1 MKKNLS
7 IKIKHLAIMVPVLLT
22 LLSACDKRMRPH
34 VHEHFNVA
42 REDGKIIVKSS
53 SKGHVTSIFYYKD
66 GEYYDSSDSALFFS
80 TKKDTTINVFFCGI
94 KYQIVIKKENEN
106 QYSTTSYLIRD
117 HYPVFL
123 VSYVYN
129 SNYDILKIIQDKFV
143 EFY

>member
-53 SKGHVTSIFYYKD
+53 SKGHVTSIFITKTVNITIPPTR
-66 GEYYDSSDSALFFS
+66 LCFS
-80 TKKDTTINVFFCGI
+80 QRKRTR
-94 KYQIVIKKENEN
+94 Q
-106 QYSTTSYLIRD
+106 
-117 HYPVFL
+117 
-123 VSYVYN
+123 
-129 SNYDILKIIQDKFV
+129 
-143 EFY
+143 

>member
-66 GEYYDSSDSALFFS
+66 GEYYDSSDSTLFFS
-80 TKKDTTINVFFCGI
+80 TKKDTTINVFFLWNKI
-94 KYQIVIKKENEN
+94 SNRNKKGKREPI
-106 QYSTTSYLIRD
+106 QYNIL
-117 HYPVFL
+117 F
-123 VSYVYN
+123 N
-129 SNYDILKIIQDKFV
+129 S
-143 EFY
+143 